1 MAKTKGEDLVNATQD
16 APLLVLVIDDEPSHA
31 EVVAQGLERIN
42 AKCEIVH
49 TAKEAK
55 EIVLRQSF
63 DVVVTDLMLE
73 TNDGGLQILKEV
85 KDKSPN
91 TEVVLMTASNEVE
104 TAVEA
109 IRLGAYNYLQ
119 KPLDLKQLRSIVNK
133 AGEIVR
139 VKRDNAQLHQRL
151 DEKFGF
157 EGVIGSSPAM
167 LKAVEMLKRIA
178 PTDATVLILGE
189 TGTGKELFAQA
200 LHHNSLRKNKP
211 FVALNCAAISESLLE
226 SELFG
231 HLKGSF
237 TGATEDR
244 IGKFEYANGGTIFLD
259 EVGDMPLSTQVKL
272 LRVLESGEITQVGSN
287 KSTIVNVRIVSATNK
302 NLAKE
307 VELGNFRQDLYHRL
321 NVVTLRLPS
330 LRERTGD
337 VLVLLE
343 YFMRNFCEK
352 YKKTI
357 KGVSQAAHRRLSAYA
372 WPGNVRQLR
381 NVAESIVVIDVDGLV
396 DIDDI
401 PDEINEATCNIS
413 DDIVEAAAPSSTSL
427 IDLASQP
434 ATPAMGRTS
443 AGAIVTPSPESEQS
457 LRQFVGLTLEELER
471 RFIQE
476 TLRHT
481 HGNRSEAAKILSV
494 NERTLYRRLKEYS
507 QENKDVENG
516 NL

>member
-1 MAKTKGEDLVNATQD
+1 MTNTSQTE
-16 APLLVLVIDDEPSHA
+16 PLLVLVVDDEQSHA

-42 AKCEIVH
+42 AKCEIVY

-55 EIVLRQSF
+55 ERVCKQNF

-73 TNDGGLQILKEV
+73 TNDGGLQILKEI

-157 EGVIGSSPAM
+157 EGVIGSSRSM
-167 LKAVEMLKRIA
+167 LLAIDKLKRIA

-200 LHHNSLRKNKP
+200 IHHNSLRKNKP

-231 HLKGSF
+231 HIKGAF
-237 TGATEDR
+237 TGATDDR

-259 EVGDMPLSTQVKL
+259 EVGDMPPSTQVKL

-287 KSTIVNVRIVSATNK
+287 KSTTVNVRIVSATNK
-302 NLAKE
+302 DLEHE
-307 VELGNFRQDLYHRL
+307 VEIGNFRQDLYHRL
-321 NVVTLRLPS
+321 KVVTLRLPS
-330 LRERTGD
+330 LKERKED

-343 YFMRNFCEK
+343 YFMRNFSEK
-352 YKKTI
+352 YKKKI
-357 KGVSQAAHRRLSAYA
+357 KGVSQAAHRRLSMYD

-396 DIDDI
+396 DVDDL
-401 PDEINEATCNIS
+401 PDEINEATSN
-413 DDIVEAAAPSSTSL
+413 L
-427 IDLASQP
+427 IDVDHELNDQELSSLVNDNQSQRP
-434 ATPAMGRTS
+434 VIGRTS
-443 AGAIVTPSPESEQS
+443 SGAIVTASPESEQS

-476 TLRHT
+476 TLRFT
-481 HGNRSEAAKILSV
+481 KGNRSEAAKILNV
-494 NERTLYRRLKEYS
+494 NERTLYRRLKEYQ
-507 QENKDVENG
+507 QEIKDVDNVSK
-516 NL
+516 

>member
-1 MAKTKGEDLVNATQD
+1 MAKSKGEDLANITPNE
-16 APLLVLVIDDEPSHA
+16 PLLVLVVDDEPSHA

-42 AKCEIVH
+42 AKCDIVH
-49 TAKEAK
+49 TAKEAIEK
-55 EIVLRQSF
+55 ILHQRF

-73 TNDGGLQILKEV
+73 TNDGGLRILKET

-91 TEVVLMTASNEVE
+91 TEVVLMTASNEIE

-139 VKRDNAQLHQRL
+139 IKQDNVQLHQRL

-178 PTDATVLILGE
+178 PTDAAVLILGE

-302 NLAKE
+302 DLEKE
-307 VELGNFRQDLYHRL
+307 VKEGKFRQDLYHRL
-321 NVVTLRLPS
+321 KVITLRLPS
-330 LRERTGD
+330 LKERKED

-352 YKKTI
+352 YKKDV
-357 KGVSQAAHRRLSAYA
+357 KGVSQAAHRRLSMYD

-396 DIDDI
+396 DVDDLPEEITSETSDNIDTA
-401 PDEINEATCNIS
+401 PEQ
-413 DDIVEAAAPSSTSL
+413 DDFDLTNLPSEPR
-427 IDLASQP
+427 P
-434 ATPAMGRTS
+434 AIGRTPN
-443 AGAIVTPSPESEQS
+443 GAIITPSPESEQS
-457 LRQFVGLTLEELER
+457 LQQFVGLTLEELER

-476 TLRHT
+476 TLRYT
-481 HGNRSEAAKILSV
+481 KGNRSEAARILNV
-494 NERTLYRRLKEYS
+494 HERTLYRRLKEYS
-507 QENKDVENG
+507 QENKDAENE
-516 NL
+516 